1 LIFKGL
7 QEKVP
12 VPLSPHKHLKTSV
25 LRWFFYAH
33 SRTKLASVS
42 GMGIKN
48 TERRRRTG
56 FQMFLEGLHLKGS
69 FERSV
74 KKSQPPKRL
83 GPDLFLATLFQT

>member
-1 LIFKGL
+1 
-7 QEKVP
+7 
-12 VPLSPHKHLKTSV
+12 
-25 LRWFFYAH
+25 
-33 SRTKLASVS
+33 
-42 GMGIKN
+42 MGIKN

-69 FERSV
+69 FERSE